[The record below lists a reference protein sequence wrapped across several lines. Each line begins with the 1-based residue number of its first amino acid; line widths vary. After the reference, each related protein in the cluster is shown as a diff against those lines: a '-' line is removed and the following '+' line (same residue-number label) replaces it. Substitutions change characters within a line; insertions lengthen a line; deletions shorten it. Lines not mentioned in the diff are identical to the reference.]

1 MTKLFEG
8 KVALVTGASRGIGAA
23 TAKALAAQGAHVII
37 TARTAKDLEAV
48 EDAIFNA
55 GGNATIAPLDLTDGD
70 SIARLATAV
79 TERWGKLDVLVLNAA
94 MLGTLAPVPA
104 IDGAEF
110 ARLFTLNVTA
120 QQVLIASFD
129 ALLRKSDAGRLVAL
143 TSSVGAAPRAFW
155 GAYGASKAALETL
168 VASYGEEV
176 KNLSAVRTAIVDPG
190 RTRTQ
195 MRAKAYPGEDP
206 ATVHLSWD
214 DAPEEIRQ
222 SAIVGVEHALD
233 GARADAR
240 EEGLDLLLRQVTGSG
255 KPRRRRRALKKLT
268 FETFFEYK
276 KILVP

>member
-143 TSSVGAAPRAFW
+143 TSSVGATPRAFW

-206 ATVHLSWD
+206 ATVKEPSVVAD
-214 DAPEEIRQ
+214 
-222 SAIVGVEHALD
+222 AIV
-233 GARADAR
+233 
-240 EEGLDLLLRQVTGSG
+240 TM
-255 KPRRRRRALKKLT
+255 LT
-268 FETFFEYK
+268 TEFETGHR
-276 KILVP
+276 LVVAG

>member
-206 ATVHLSWD
+206 ATVKEPSVVAD
-214 DAPEEIRQ
+214 
-222 SAIVGVEHALD
+222 AIVAL
-233 GARADAR
+233 
-240 EEGLDLLLRQVTGSG
+240 
-255 KPRRRRRALKKLT
+255 LT
-268 FETFFEYK
+268 TEFETGHR
-276 KILVP
+276 LVVES